1 LSRPIIARLR
11 SESHLNER
19 ITPRGSHQRLSQQN
33 LPIADSCTASQ
44 RTPRPLTFN
53 FVRFYRRFRKATV
66 NRVRP
71 PVAPLAQRDVTGER
85 LDRAAQLARAGN
97 LRAIRLSEKPPF
109 SEAFLL
115 PG

>member
-1 LSRPIIARLR
+1 VAIRVAIFSARVF
-11 SESHLNER
+11 
-19 ITPRGSHQRLSQQN
+19 QRAAAA
-33 LPIADSCTASQ
+33 LPA
-44 RTPRPLTFN
+44 P
-53 FVRFYRRFRKATV
+53 ATCGT
-66 NRVRP
+66 